1 MLTNRILGRAPAQT
15 SIPIRQEDIF
25 AKNTGIRERLIRFLS
40 LDFSVPTQTVDL
52 EFIFCQVNANR

>member
-1 MLTNRILGRAPAQT
+1 MKIRSQYGAPLTLT
-15 SIPIRQEDIF
+15 
-25 AKNTGIRERLIRFLS
+25 LIRFLS